1 MKSKS
6 IILIIFSFITI
17 STLFTYYV
25 KTSELVSEVDILK
38 NENETTLADKKNDI
52 DTLNNDTLL
61 RNDQIQVIKDEIID
75 LEILYKEKELEVT
88 SANESITSNTQ
99 SRVNLELLN
108 LDIENKI
115 NAIKKEREKEK
126 ANISKQS
133 IHLNPDTISKV
144 ILIATKNQFNPSS
157 QAITYNQE
165 LNIASVLDKNVTY
178 KLLAVGPKVFV
189 LTFSNQDTISL
200 VQSIDLSNEVISL
213 EQIVNIVAGE

>member
-88 SANESITSNTQ
+88 SANESITTNTQ